1 MEKMENEIL
10 MTGCKLSFVRRA
22 IVSEW
27 ASAKFDILGTDVLLT
42 VPSSLSSKTIAFR
55 GSDYG

>member
-10 MTGCKLSFVRRA
+10 MTSKLIFMNRA

-27 ASAKFDILGTDVLLT
+27 ASAKFDILGADVLLT
-42 VPSSLSSKTIAFR
+42 VPSLPSQREDNSLPR
-55 GSDYG
+55 L